1 MVASDNT
8 SSDTVSLTEA
18 MQSVSGQDDFIDDV
32 LEETNTLFLRLYHG
46 DDNIEETKIKFQEN
60 MTAGLDPGYDLGNYY
75 QGAAIMTRLLEQ
87 DQGTGFQDQQLPL
100 SLMDDVV
107 IPLVINQTSGQEFRV
122 NLHTSSIGE
131 VNIYLEDTE
140 LQTLTL
146 LNEGDFV
153 MTPTSDLS
161 DAGRFYI
168 HLTADALSDDEVNTS
183 LLNAYKEVD
192 SNYITIEG
200 LSTQSTST
208 EVSLFNILG
217 TKVMDAT
224 LDNTSNTQM
233 ISTNGLST
241 GIYVIKLES
250 GVNQLTKK
258 LIIK

>member
-1 MVASDNT
+1 MSTD
-8 SSDTVSLTEA
+8 
-18 MQSVSGQDDFIDDV
+18 
-32 LEETNTLFLRLYHG
+32 H
-46 DDNIEETKIKFQEN
+46 
-60 MTAGLDPGYDLGNYY
+60 
-75 QGAAIMTRLLEQ
+75 
-87 DQGTGFQDQQLPL
+87 
-100 SLMDDVV
+100 MDDVV

-146 LNEGDFV
+146 LNEEDFV

-168 HLTADALSDDEVNTS
+168 HLTADTLSNEEVNTS

-200 LSTQSTST
+200 LATQSTST

-250 GVNQLTKK
+250 GQNQLTKK